1 MRMEPRE
8 KSVNPKKYL
17 DLHDLKEDKLAWWKK
32 ESSYNTVLM
41 GISFKGLAKTLY
53 PIFGL

>member
-41 GISFKGLAKTLY
+41 GISFQGLAKTLY

>member
-8 KSVNPKKYL
+8 KSVDPQNFL
-17 DLHDLKEDKLAWWKK
+17 DLHDHKEDKLAWWKK
-32 ESSYNTVLM
+32 EISYNTVLM

-53 PIFGL
+53 RIFGL